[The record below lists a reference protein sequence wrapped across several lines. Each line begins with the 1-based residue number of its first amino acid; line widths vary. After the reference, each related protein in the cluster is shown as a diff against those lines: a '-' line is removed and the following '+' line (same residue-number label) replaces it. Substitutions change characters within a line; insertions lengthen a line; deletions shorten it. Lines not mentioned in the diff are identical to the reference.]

1 MNEIYMK
8 KIHLFL
14 LAYLLPSL
22 ALASEANLT
31 KIKQVLSGPEFGK
44 QVLITVDTNPSSL
57 PECHTNQWYNYV
69 FDGTTPEGQ
78 MTLSLVLT
86 AYAAQKTV
94 LVAGTNSC
102 TIRGG
107 IENLKYIIAK

>member
-1 MNEIYMK
+1 MN
-8 KIHLFL
+8 KINLFL
-14 LAYLLPSL
+14 LTYLLPSL
-22 ALASEANLT
+22 TLASET
-31 KIKQVLSGPEFGK
+31 SETTIKRVLSGPEFGK

-94 LVAGTNSC
+94 VVSGTNSC
-102 TIRGG
+102 TLRGG
-107 IENLKYIIAK
+107 VENLKYILAK

>member
-1 MNEIYMK
+1 MK
-8 KIHLFL
+8 KLNLIL
-14 LAYLLPSL
+14 LVCLLPSL
-22 ALASEANLT
+22 TLASEANPT
-31 KIKQVLSGPEFGK
+31 KIKQVLSGPEYGK
-44 QVLITVDTNPSSL
+44 QVLITVDTNPSGL

-86 AYAAQKTV
+86 AYAAQKPV
-94 LVAGTNSC
+94 WVAGTNSC

-107 IENLKYIIAK
+107 VENLKHIVVK